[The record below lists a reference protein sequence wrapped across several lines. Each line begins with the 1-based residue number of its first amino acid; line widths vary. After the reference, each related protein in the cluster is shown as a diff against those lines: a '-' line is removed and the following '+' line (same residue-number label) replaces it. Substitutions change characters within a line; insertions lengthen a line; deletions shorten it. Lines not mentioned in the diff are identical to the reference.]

1 MLSKEETKHIA
12 KLARLGL
19 SEAEIAKYQ
28 NDLAAILGY
37 IDELKDVNIENVEP
51 FVHSV
56 KAQNVL
62 RDDVCAPFPAEEIK
76 KLIKAMAES
85 KNGCLKVKSVFN

>member
-19 SEAEIAKYQ
+19 NEAEIAKYQ
-28 NDLAAILGY
+28 NDLSAILGY
-37 IDELKDVNIENVEP
+37 IDELKEVNIENVEP
-51 FVHSV
+51 FAYPV

-62 RDDVCAPFPAEEIK
+62 RDDVCVPLPDEEIK
-76 KLIKAMAES
+76 KLIKAMPS
-85 KNGCLKVKSVFN
+85 VKNGCLKVKSVFD